1 MQAPAWRR
9 SHLLIAA
16 LFLWVTALAVV
27 DRFLPQ
33 RPALRTGI
41 EVLLS
46 AALLFYWVWFE
57 GWRKFLRETVPW
69 FVIFFPILWIADRV
83 SGGLFNRGI
92 GSYLCYML
100 AFMAAWLLHGL
111 YLRLIGSDRA
121 DDRAAAPSW
130 TEAWADLRAVWA
142 RRPSWAEARALSRVP
157 TIKTVCVKA
166 NELAGV
172 VEYETMHFAGMRVEE
187 CAADWVQQLSEA
199 RTDANGRFALPS
211 ASESPVH
218 WVRVSWPG
226 TEPFH
231 LEVELTP
238 DAQPLLVRLKPRRPT
253 AYPRG

>member
-1 MQAPAWRR
+1 
-9 SHLLIAA
+9 
-16 LFLWVTALAVV
+16 
-27 DRFLPQ
+27 
-33 RPALRTGI
+33 
-41 EVLLS
+41 
-46 AALLFYWVWFE
+46 
-57 GWRKFLRETVPW
+57 
-69 FVIFFPILWIADRV
+69 
-83 SGGLFNRGI
+83 
-92 GSYLCYML
+92 
-100 AFMAAWLLHGL
+100 
-111 YLRLIGSDRA
+111 
-121 DDRAAAPSW
+121 
-130 TEAWADLRAVWA
+130 
-142 RRPSWAEARALSRVP
+142 
-157 TIKTVCVKA
+157 
-166 NELAGV
+166 V